1 VICALQEDIMEELI
15 SRLVSNVGID
25 AGLAQKSV
33 GIILGF
39 LQKEGPAAE
48 VGQMLEAMPG
58 ASDLIAQHAGEV
70 GGGLMGSVMGMM
82 GGGGVMGLGQQLM
95 GAGLSMGQ
103 LGDVGKELFAYGREK
118 AGEDAMGAIVG
129 AIPGLGQFV

>member
-1 VICALQEDIMEELI
+1 MQELI
-15 SRLVSNVGID
+15 DRLVANLGID
-25 AGLAQKSV
+25 QGLAEKSL

-48 VGQMLEAMPG
+48 VGQMMEAMPG
-58 ASDLIAQHAGEV
+58 ASDLIAQHAGGE
-70 GGGLMGSVMGMM
+70 GGGGIIGGLMGMM
-82 GGGGVMGLGQQLM
+82 GGGGIMGLGQQLM

-103 LGDVGKELFAYGREK
+103 MGDLGKELFAYGREK

>member
-1 VICALQEDIMEELI
+1 MDELI
-15 SRLVSNVGID
+15 NRIVANLGID

-48 VGQMLEAMPG
+48 VGQMFEAMPG
-58 ASDLIAQHAGEV
+58 AADLVAEHAGSGT
-70 GGGLMGSVMGMM
+70 GGILGSVMGMM

-95 GAGLSMGQ
+95 SAGLSMGQ
-103 LGDVGKELFAYGREK
+103 MGDLGKELFAFGREK

>member
-1 VICALQEDIMEELI
+1 MEELI
-15 SRLVSNVGID
+15 NRLAANVGID
-25 AGLAQKSV
+25 PGLAEKAV

-39 LQKEGPAAE
+39 LQKEGPPAE
-48 VGQMLEAMPG
+48 VTEMLDAMPG
-58 ASDLIAQHAGEV
+58 ARELIAEHAGAGSGGV
-70 GGGLMGSVMGMM
+70 LGGLMGMI

-95 GAGLSMGQ
+95 SAGLSMGQ
-103 LGDVGKELFAYGREK
+103 LSEVGKELFAYGREK

>member
-1 VICALQEDIMEELI
+1 MEELI

-58 ASDLIAQHAGEV
+58 ATDLIAEHADSG

>member
-1 VICALQEDIMEELI
+1 MEELI
-15 SRLVSNVGID
+15 NRLVANVGID
-25 AGLAQKSV
+25 AGLAQKAV

-39 LQKEGPAAE
+39 LQKEGPAEE
-48 VGQMLEAMPG
+48 VSAMLANMPG
-58 ASDLIAQHAGEV
+58 AESLIAEHAGQ
-70 GGGLMGSVMGMM
+70 GGGGMLGGLMGMM

-95 GAGLSMGQ
+95 SAGLSMGQ

-118 AGEDAMGAIVG
+118 AGEDTMGAIVG